1 MRKSLKKNTDTSYGD
16 ELNTRNNAEAS
27 SYINNSIAFAKY
39 IEDFKRSPDFRQR
52 DIGEKLGI
60 DESQISRW
68 LSGFHNLTIKSI
80 LKLESASTIQLLN
93 PAIFDNPKKSELES
107 TTYSFTPNFLK
118 ENTVNDKTMGKVIT
132 MPTSTAPVSFNAKVA
147 DYAL

>member
-1 MRKSLKKNTDTSYGD
+1 MKKIVIKASDISSLNFINDKKDSVYARYARKSLAISD
-16 ELNTRNNAEAS
+16 
-27 SYINNSIAFAKY
+27 Y
-39 IEDFKRSPDFRQR
+39 IENFIASRNYKQK
-52 DIGEKLGI
+52 DIADQLEMY
-60 DESQISRW
+60 ESQISKW
-68 LSGFHNLTIKSI
+68 LSGAHNLTLKSI

-118 ENTVNDKTMGKVIT
+118 ENLVNDKTMGKVIT
-132 MPTSTAPVSFNAKVA
+132 MPTSTAPVSLNAKVA